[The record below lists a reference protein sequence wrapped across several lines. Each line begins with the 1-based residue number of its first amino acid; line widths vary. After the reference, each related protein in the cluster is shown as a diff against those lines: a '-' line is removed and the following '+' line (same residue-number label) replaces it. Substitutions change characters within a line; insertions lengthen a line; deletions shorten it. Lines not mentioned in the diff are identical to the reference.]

1 MKCYAIARI
10 DVTDPAW
17 VPDYV
22 ATVTGLVEARGGRY
36 LARTPR
42 ADRIEGE
49 RPLPGIFV
57 IIEWPS
63 RQAAEAFYASGE
75 YQPYL
80 SARLRG
86 ASSELVLVAGEDIN
100 RVARM

>member
-10 DVTDPAW
+10 DITDPSW

-63 RQAAEAFYASGE
+63 RQAAEAFYASDE

-80 SARLRG
+80 GARLRG
-86 ASSELVLVAGEDIN
+86 ASSELVLVVGEDIN
-100 RVARM
+100 RVACM